1 MVNMNKKQESALNI
15 KAINTIKNA
24 IQSSDA
30 KRFENSLHL
39 AELIS
44 KAHKWLKDA
53 EGQKLL
59 KASALGMDAFILD
72 VYGFQKSFY
81 YKLVKAAA
89 VPVDVLKEF
98 RKQTEALKAK
108 DLSAPLSIEA
118 LLKYASEA
126 KLEQQ
131 SETGETG
138 ESETGESETI
148 APEVKAKA
156 VAVVTLAFK
165 VDGLEAVALRINDD
179 GQLITKATPEAIA
192 VALDYL
198 TQAVAGAGLSPKATK
213 VTKAKAK
220 AKAKAQPKPST
231 AKAPKPTRKA
241 EILKALNDGL
251 TFEPVTMED
260 VI

>member
-1 MVNMNKKQESALNI
+1 MKLTNQQTNAFNI
-15 KAINTIKNA
+15 KAINTIKTA
-24 IQSSDA
+24 IQTSDA

-39 AELIS
+39 AELIGKS
-44 KAHKWLKDA
+44 HKWLKDA
-53 EGQKLL
+53 EGQALL
-59 KASALGMDAFILD
+59 KASALGMDAFILE

-81 YKLVKAAA
+81 YKLVKASA
-89 VPVDVLKEF
+89 VPADVLKEF

-131 SETGETG
+131 SETGE
-138 ESETGESETI
+138 SETGESETG

-165 VDGLEAVALRINDD
+165 IEGLEAVALRINDD
-179 GQLITKATPEAIA
+179 GQLITKASPEAIA
-192 VALDYL
+192 VALEYL
-198 TQAVAGAGLSPKATK
+198 TKAVAGAGLSPK
-213 VTKAKAK
+213 KAPVKAK
-220 AKAKAQPKPST
+220 AKAKAQPKPNT

-251 TFEPVTMED
+251 TFEDVTFED
-260 VI
+260 VM

>member
-1 MVNMNKKQESALNI
+1 MNKTQQSALNI

-24 IQSSDA
+24 IQSSDT

-39 AELIS
+39 AELIGKS
-44 KAHKWLKDA
+44 HKWLKDA
-53 EGQKLL
+53 EGQSLL
-59 KASALGMDAFILD
+59 KSSGLGMDAFILD

-138 ESETGESETI
+138 ESETGESETS
-148 APEVKAKA
+148 ATEVKAKA

-165 VDGLEAVALRINDD
+165 IEGLEAVALRINDD

-231 AKAPKPTRKA
+231 AKAPKPTRKV

-251 TFEPVTMED
+251 SFEEVTMED
-260 VI
+260 VM